1 MNKFGSEGPFQL
13 TKPSSLKSIDSG
25 MTIRFLRISGEPAK
39 QSDFGIHSEWMT
51 NKSETVEANSTAV
64 AKLITKRLAIPN
76 ECLSLVWSRPQDQHV
91 ILTIVLTPLSDE
103 DWEML
108 DAEVEMKHNPACM
121 VCFQPCRDADDDDSR
136 EQNCVECIPC
146 FLCDRCRVTTTNGT
160 PKCYLCLG
168 PEDRSFLEEAH
179 SNHMFRLRVLAP
191 QVFGLPEW

>member
-1 MNKFGSEGPFQL
+1 MSKFVFQI

-136 EQNCVECIPC
+136 EQIARNAFHAFCVAGAE
-146 FLCDRCRVTTTNGT
+146 
-160 PKCYLCLG
+160 
-168 PEDRSFLEEAH
+168 
-179 SNHMFRLRVLAP
+179 
-191 QVFGLPEW
+191 